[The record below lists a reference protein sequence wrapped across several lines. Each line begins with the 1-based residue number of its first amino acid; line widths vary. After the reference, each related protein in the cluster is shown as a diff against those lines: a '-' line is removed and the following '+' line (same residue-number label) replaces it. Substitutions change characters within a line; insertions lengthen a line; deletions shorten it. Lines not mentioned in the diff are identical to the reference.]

1 MTPATPAARH
11 RSGTGGRSEVASS
24 GSSPRDAGGDGSGS
38 VRLHHRHDGRWRT
51 RLGADQVG
59 TRGNNSTRVGLAARG
74 EQMRRHGRRGD
85 HGLSRSGG
93 EPGPALQS
101 PLLQQRAA
109 GSGLHPMAKPV
120 LLVAPTVVGLE
131 RALHAWPP
139 RAPGRRAGHGAR
151 RPGAAAQ
158 TPQSTAAA
166 ESPAIRRRPVAER
179 FGGPGGRVV
188 APEGR

>member
-1 MTPATPAARH
+1 MPTRRRSTPPMTPATPAARH
-11 RSGTGGRSEVASS
+11 RSGTDGRGEVALRDSS
-24 GSSPRDAGGDGSGS
+24 LRDAAGDGCGS
-38 VRLHHRHDGRWRT
+38 ARRRHRYDARWRT
-51 RLGADQVG
+51 RLAADRVA

-74 EQMRRHGRRGD
+74 EQMRRHERRWD

-101 PLLQQRAA
+101 PLLEQRAA

-120 LLVAPTVVGLE
+120 FLVAPTVVGLE

-139 RAPGRRAGHGAR
+139 RAPGRRASHGAR

-158 TPQSTAAA
+158 TPQSTAVA
-166 ESPAIRRRPVAER
+166 ESPAIRPRTGCRTVW
-179 FGGPGGRVV
+179 
-188 APEGR
+188 